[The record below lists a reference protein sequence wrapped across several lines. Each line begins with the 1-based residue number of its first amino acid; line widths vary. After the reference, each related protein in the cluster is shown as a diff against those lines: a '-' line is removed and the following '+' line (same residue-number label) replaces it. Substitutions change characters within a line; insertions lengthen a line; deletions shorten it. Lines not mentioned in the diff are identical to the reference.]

1 MLLLDGVTAEETVV
15 VVETVVV
22 EVEVVVVVVVVVEH
36 VAVPLLLANP
46 RAVDAP
52 RTPLAL
58 LPLPLR
64 TLLAKPPLLLLL
76 LLAAVPLPIV
86 GNETGG
92 NSGLTVLTEVPGVTG
107 AVGVGCTQL
116 CCALAVLGSAAF
128 DKLELEGREVMMV
141 AVAVVV
147 VATIWLVTD
156 ADLTVVPA
164 GD

>member
-156 ADLTVVPA
+156 ADVDSCT
-164 GD
+164 GG